1 MPSQDCLHQNTIQ
14 LYGLDQEPIDIVAK
28 PWFELLYNANPH
40 FFFEIS
46 KKNSP
51 RVATNTSQT
60 PHLCRSMVAISSTTP
75 TTSDIYVGSS
85 HLRPT
90 PWSPHLSSGLLPAML
105 FSSSYHLLWSCI

>member
-14 LYGLDQEPIDIVAK
+14 LYGLDQEPIDIVEK
-28 PWFELLYNANPH
+28 FPTSGHEY
-40 FFFEIS
+40 ES
-46 KKNSP
+46 NSP
-51 RVATNTSQT
+51 PLPLNGYKPYTSS
-60 PHLCRSMVAISSTTP
+60 PAGLGFIVAISSTTP